1 MALPDSGE
9 IKLSQ
14 LATNFG
20 GSAPHSLKEYYR
32 GGGSVSDNAAN
43 TTIPQS
49 GEVSL
54 KDFYS
59 SAGTQTRDIRV
70 WMAYQFSPYDTS
82 GFGVTSQSSTAAPS
96 TISNGAN
103 AVAWQPV
110 FHAGTGFITSAS
122 ITISQNED
130 VTAYNNN
137 VVLYGGTTSSTVTN
151 VVAAWNAGYN
161 GSTGGARSYSISWNS
176 DGTINSITYTS
187 GSYNVGIITWA
198 IDNVSAANSAGYKWF
213 GFKATNPPSW
223 SKGARVLGGT
233 FRASSAASI
242 TQPS

>member
-14 LATNFG
+14 LATQFG

-32 GGGSVSDNAAN
+32 GGGSVSDNASNASV
-43 TTIPQS
+43 PQS

-59 SAGTQTRDIRV
+59 SAGTSTRDIRV

-122 ITISQNED
+122 ITITQNED

-161 GSTGGARSYSISWNS
+161 GSTGGGRSYSISWNS
-176 DGTINSITYTS
+176 DGTINSITYVG
-187 GSYNVGIITWA
+187 GSNNTAIITWA
-198 IDNVSAANSAGYKWF
+198 VDNVSAANSAGYKWF

-233 FRASSAASI
+233 FRESSAASI